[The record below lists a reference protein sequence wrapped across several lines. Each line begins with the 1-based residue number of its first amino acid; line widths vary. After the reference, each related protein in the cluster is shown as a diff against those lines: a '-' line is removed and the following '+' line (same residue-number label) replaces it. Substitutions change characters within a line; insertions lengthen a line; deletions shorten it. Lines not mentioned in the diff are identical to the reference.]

1 MDIKVEMVNPDENEY
16 GISIKKQEPR
26 PSAKAK
32 AEREKKA
39 IEKKHLS
46 RLKRYPK
53 PVGVDNIGT
62 IEPCIYARY
71 KDGVFQA
78 YD

>member
-1 MDIKVEMVNPDENEY
+1 MDIKVEMVNPDENEH

-26 PSAKAK
+26 PSAK

-53 PVGVDNIGT
+53 PVGVDT
-62 IEPCIYARY
+62 I
-71 KDGVFQA
+71 F
-78 YD
+78 